1 MTDSDATGEQ
11 VHSNCRGGQCQVS
24 TASLWVE
31 AARPGGAQARD
42 DVRPVYTAPA
52 NIGAALF
59 LINTHN
65 WDAVMDLYL

>member
-1 MTDSDATGEQ
+1 MNRFTPTAVSS
-11 VHSNCRGGQCQVS
+11 VHCL
-24 TASLWVE
+24 TLE

-42 DVRPVYTAPA
+42 DVRPVYSAPA